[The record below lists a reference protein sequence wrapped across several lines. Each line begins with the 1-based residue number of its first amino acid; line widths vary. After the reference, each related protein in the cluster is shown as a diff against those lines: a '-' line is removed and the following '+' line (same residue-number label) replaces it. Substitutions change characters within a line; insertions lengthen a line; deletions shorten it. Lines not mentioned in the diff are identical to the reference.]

1 MPEPFKNWINQKLIQ
16 DMAFH
21 FKRHW
26 QAFDEKAFTNTAC
39 DGLETLELKERT
51 QRITESMKQ
60 YLPADFEQAAEIILK
75 SLGTPLNPDLSG
87 GGITDE
93 GIAGW
98 GIMAMV
104 DYVGLYGTEHF
115 DTSMNLFK
123 ELTKRS
129 SSEFGIRYFLLAFP
143 EKTLAEMKKWAMDE
157 SLHVRRLASEGSRP
171 RLPWGMRLPLYIED
185 PRPVIELLE
194 ILKDDETEYVRRSV
208 ANNLNDIAKDHPD
221 LVADI
226 AEKWLKK
233 PDKNRKRMVKHA
245 CRTLI
250 KNGHEKTLQVLGYG
264 KAHIE
269 EAGIAISNKDV
280 LFGTA
285 LEFQLSLSSK
295 VSHDQDLMI
304 DYAIHHQKANGSTT
318 PKVFKWKITSL
329 KSGKTLKLSK
339 KHAFKPITTR
349 VYYPGLHKLE
359 VLVNGASVGIVDF
372 ELRMEAD

>member
-1 MPEPFKNWINQKLIQ
+1 
-16 DMAFH
+16 
-21 FKRHW
+21 
-26 QAFDEKAFTNTAC
+26 
-39 DGLETLELKERT
+39 
-51 QRITESMKQ
+51 
-60 YLPADFEQAAEIILK
+60 
-75 SLGTPLNPDLSG
+75 
-87 GGITDE
+87 
-93 GIAGW
+93 
-98 GIMAMV
+98 
-104 DYVGLYGTEHF
+104 
-115 DTSMNLFK
+115 
-123 ELTKRS
+123 
-129 SSEFGIRYFLLAFP
+129 
-143 EKTLAEMKKWAMDE
+143 LAEMKKWSMDE

>member
-1 MPEPFKNWINQKLIQ
+1 MPEPFKNWISPKLIQ
-16 DMAFH
+16 DMAQH

-26 QAFDEKAFTNTAC
+26 KNFDDNAFIATTC
-39 DGLETLELKERT
+39 DGLEALELKERT
-51 QRITESMKQ
+51 QRITESMKR
-60 YLPADFEQAAEIILK
+60 YFPSDFEHAADIVLK

-87 GGITDE
+87 GGITE
-93 GIAGW
+93 AGIAGW
-98 GIMAMV
+98 GIMPMV
-104 DYVGLYGTEHF
+104 DYVGLYGLEHF

-129 SSEFGIRYFLLAFP
+129 SSEFGIRYFLVAFP
-143 EKTLAEMKKWAMDE
+143 EKTLAEMKKWTKDE

-171 RLPWGMRLPLYIED
+171 RLPWGMRLPLYVND
-185 PRPVIELLE
+185 PAPVIELLE

-233 PDKNRKRMVKHA
+233 PNKNRQRLVKHA

-264 KAHIE
+264 KADIDEAKVTINSE
-269 EAGIAISNKDV
+269 EIV
-280 LFGTA
+280 FGSA

-295 VSHDQDLMI
+295 AKRDQDLMI
-304 DYAIHHQKANGSTT
+304 DYAIHHQKANGTTT
-318 PKVFKWKITSL
+318 PKVFKWKIASL
-329 KSGKTLKLSK
+329 NSGKTLKVSK

-359 VLVNGASVGIVDF
+359 VLVNGTSVAIVDF
-372 ELRMEAD
+372 ELRMEGD